1 MTDQPAPTATPTAEA
16 PLAGGGSSALADGE
30 WHRLHPLTPL
40 FKGGIALI
48 IVIGIILGNM
58 RDRVIFWFIRIFA
71 PHELE
76 DDAVDYDEGDPIG
89 WFLDWTVANDLI
101 LIVALCVLALVAL
114 VCAGFWVAWRAHQFR
129 ITDDHVEVRKGIVFR
144 THRRAPLDRVQGVN
158 LTRPFLPRL
167 IGMAKLEVDG
177 AGTDANVPLEY
188 LSTRRAEEVRSDIL
202 RLASGARAAGRAR
215 REAAAA
221 PEGRRLQQT
230 VSAGVHELIDG
241 ADLADVAPESV
252 VKLPVGRVIGSQLL
266 ESIVWIALFGGIFL
280 VTMLALVPVA
290 LANEDGEGFAI
301 LGITGL
307 STGIPMAFA
316 VVGVV
321 WRGLS
326 KALRYSIAPTPDGV
340 RVTFGLLTTVTQTIP
355 PGRIHAVELV
365 QPLLWRPFGWW
376 RININRV
383 SGQSAAAQASSQ
395 QQQFNQVLP
404 VGTRDDAIRVLQLIL
419 PFLPAEDLP
428 AVIDHGMQGPIAGA
442 PDPYRR
448 MARRARWRR
457 PASWKRHG
465 AMVTPYAL
473 LLRRGTVWRRQA
485 VIPLARLQG
494 VSIAQ
499 GPVDRWQRVGWLQA
513 HTVTGAVS
521 GTVVGL
527 DRAELVA
534 LFDDVRAGAVAAAAA
549 DRTHRWGE
557 NGGIPMHPPAIAPG
571 SPAGPPGAA
580 PAWPAA
586 PGAWPGQS
594 TWPAAAVP
602 GAPQVPPAW
611 TPTQA
616 AAWPAPQ
623 AAAPQQPAAWP
634 AASTPPEQQAA
645 PVWPTH
651 PTAPND
657 PERPA

>member
-1 MTDQPAPTATPTAEA
+1 VTDQTPPSPPVEA
-16 PLAGGGSSALADGE
+16 PLAGGGASSLADGE

-48 IVIGIILGNM
+48 IVIGIVLGNL
-58 RDRVIFWFIRIFA
+58 RDRMIGWFIRIFA

-76 DDAVDYDEGDPIG
+76 DGVVEYDEGDPIG
-89 WFLDWTVANDLI
+89 WFLDWTLDNDLI
-101 LIVALCVLALVAL
+101 LLVALGVLAIVAL

-129 ITDDHVEVRKGIVFR
+129 ITGEHVEVRKGIVFR

-215 REAAAA
+215 RAAAA
-221 PEGRRLQQT
+221 PEAGRLPQT
-230 VSAGVHELIDG
+230 VAAGVQELIGG

-266 ESIVWIALFGGIFL
+266 ESVVWFAIFGGIFL
-280 VTMLALVPVA
+280 ATILALVPVA
-290 LANEDGEGFAI
+290 LTNEDGEGFVI
-301 LGITGL
+301 LGVTGL
-307 STGIPMAFA
+307 STGIPMLFA
-316 VVGVV
+316 VVSVV

-376 RININRV
+376 RITVNRV

-404 VGTRDDAIRVLQLIL
+404 VGTRDDAIRVLQLLL

-428 AVIDHGMQGPIAGA
+428 LVIDHGMRGPVAGA
-442 PDPYRR
+442 DPYRR
-448 MARRARWRR
+448 MAGRAWWRR
-457 PASWKRHG
+457 PFSWRRHG
-465 AMVTPYAL
+465 AAVTRYGL
-473 LLRRGTVWRRQA
+473 LLRRGAVWRRQA

-494 VSIAQ
+494 VSMAQ
-499 GPVDRWQRVGWLQA
+499 GPVDRWQRVGKLQA
-513 HTVTGAVS
+513 HTVAGGVS
-521 GTVVGL
+521 GVVVGL
-527 DRAELVA
+527 DRGDLAA
-534 LFDDVRAGAVAAAAA
+534 LFDRIRAGAVVAAAV

-557 NGGIPMHPPAIAPG
+557 NGGIPAPAPVPPGFAPVPPG
-571 SPAGPPGAA
+571 FVPAPHAGAHVPGGAA
-580 PAWPAA
+580 PA
-586 PGAWPGQS
+586 
-594 TWPAAAVP
+594 
-602 GAPQVPPAW
+602 PAW
-611 TPTQA
+611 A
-616 AAWPAPQ
+616 
-623 AAAPQQPAAWP
+623 QP
-634 AASTPPEQQAA
+634 A
-645 PVWPTH
+645 PVWP
-651 PTAPND
+651 AP
-657 PERPA
+657 PAPPPAPAWPNPPAPGEGEQPA